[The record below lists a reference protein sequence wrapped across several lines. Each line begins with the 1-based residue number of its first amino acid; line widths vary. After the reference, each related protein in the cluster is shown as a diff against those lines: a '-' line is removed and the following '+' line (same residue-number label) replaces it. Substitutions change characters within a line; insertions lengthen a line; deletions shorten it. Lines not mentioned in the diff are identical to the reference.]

1 MQILTRFP
9 FLFYNVYACSSF
21 ISIKSN
27 FVSAHLYLILL
38 CAIFAVST
46 KTCKY
51 EPDYIPLVA
60 VGRFRLPA

>member
-1 MQILTRFP
+1 MQMASF
-9 FLFYNVYACSSF
+9 FSFYFINVYACSSF